1 IEESRAV
8 WAAIFGPNWVFEK
21 LPVKEFEDIDG
32 GRLMDEALT
41 PSLFSQSRVLIVA
54 NAEKV
59 TKKRAEDLAALQG
72 VSNSSLKVILLCSSV
87 KSVEALMK
95 GLPVVAIDP
104 LKTADVARWLV
115 ERHGL

>member
-21 LPVKEFEDIDG
+21 LPVKEFEEIDG

-41 PSLFSQSRVLIVA
+41 PSLFSQSRVLLVA

-59 TKKRAEDLAALQG
+59 SKKRAEDLTALQALL
-72 VSNSSLKVILLCSSV
+72 NSSLKVILLCSSM
-87 KSVEALMK
+87 KSVEGWMK
-95 GLPVVAIDP
+95 GLPLVAIDP
-104 LKTADVARWLV
+104 LRPGDVARWLV
-115 ERHGL
+115 ERY